1 MRTKL
6 TKVNYVIHDR
16 GDTKYSQSENS
27 QNQAAQEGAW
37 VQVSAE
43 LVDGLPQGKCQQIVL
58 RNYLT
63 CFYYSINV

>member
-37 VQVSAE
+37 VQVSAMR
-43 LVDGLPQGKCQQIVL
+43 VWSQISQQPMQ
-58 RNYLT
+58 T
-63 CFYYSINV
+63 HKQAAQEEED

>member
-6 TKVNYVIHDR
+6 TKVNQVIRDR

-37 VQVSAE
+37 VQVS
-43 LVDGLPQGKCQQIVL
+43 VMWVGSQISQQPMQ
-58 RNYLT
+58 T
-63 CFYYSINV
+63 HKQAAQEEED